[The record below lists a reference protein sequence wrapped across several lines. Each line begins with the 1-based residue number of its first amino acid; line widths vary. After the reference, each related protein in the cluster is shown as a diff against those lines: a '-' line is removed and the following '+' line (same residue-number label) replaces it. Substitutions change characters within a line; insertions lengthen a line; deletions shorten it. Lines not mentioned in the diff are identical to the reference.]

1 MSNTLVT
8 ATQNYLS
15 PQRFAFQIDTPELI
29 ELSYECQQISIPTIT
44 VPQVDVPFRQFN
56 TKFSGSSIE
65 FDNFEARFIIDE
77 NMENYKAIYDWLVY
91 QVTDNESE
99 RSKHK
104 DVILLI
110 FNNNNQSNIRIH
122 MINAMPVSLSP
133 VEFDTTKTNTEY
145 LYADVSFAI
154 DYYEIRNLR
163 T

>member
-15 PQRFAFQIDTPELI
+15 PQRFAFQIDSHNFS

-77 NMENYKAIYDWLVY
+77 NMENYKALYNWLVY
-91 QVTDNESE
+91 QVTDNSKEKE
-99 RSKHK
+99 KHK

-110 FNNNNQSNIRIH
+110 YNNNNQSNIRVH

-133 VEFDTTKTNTEY
+133 VEFDTKTANTEY
-145 LYADVSFAI
+145 LYADVSFTL
-154 DYYEIRNLR
+154 DYYEIRNLK
-163 T
+163 

>member
-29 ELSYECQQISIPTIT
+29 ELSYECQTVNIPTIT

-77 NMENYKAIYDWLVY
+77 NMEN
-91 QVTDNESE
+91 
-99 RSKHK
+99 
-104 DVILLI
+104 
-110 FNNNNQSNIRIH
+110 
-122 MINAMPVSLSP
+122 
-133 VEFDTTKTNTEY
+133 
-145 LYADVSFAI
+145 
-154 DYYEIRNLR
+154 
-163 T
+163 